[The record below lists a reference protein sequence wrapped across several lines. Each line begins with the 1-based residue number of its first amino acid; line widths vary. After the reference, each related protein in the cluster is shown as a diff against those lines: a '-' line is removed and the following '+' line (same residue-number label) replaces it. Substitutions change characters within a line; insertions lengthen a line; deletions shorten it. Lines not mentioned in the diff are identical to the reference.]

1 MKHKT
6 SAVVTLWAN
15 RIIAGCVIILLFFL
29 PALLRWYCGIR
40 YLSTAEQLAITIA
53 FYCCAA
59 VTLAALWRL
68 DGLLRNILQEQV
80 FIPENVNH
88 LRFVRWCCLAVSV
101 ICLPAAFIY
110 YPLIFMVVI
119 MGFLF
124 LTVNVVCQVMK
135 AAVTIRE
142 ENDLTI

>member
-1 MKHKT
+1 MKENR
-6 SAVVTLWAN
+6 SAAVTLWAN
-15 RIIAGCVIILLFFL
+15 RVIAACIVALLFFL
-29 PALLRWYCGIR
+29 PSLLNWYCTIR
-40 YLSTAEQLAITIA
+40 YLTDTEQLAITAA

-59 VTLAALWRL
+59 VTLLALWRL
-68 DGLLRNILQEQV
+68 DGLLRNILRQQV
-80 FIPENVNH
+80 FISENVTH
-88 LRFVRWCCLAVSV
+88 LRWVRLCCLSVSL

-119 MGFLF
+119 MAFLS
-124 LTVNVVCQVMK
+124 LAVNVVCQVMK

>member
-1 MKHKT
+1 MKHET

-15 RIIAGCVIILLFFL
+15 RVIALILFGLLFAL
-29 PALLRWYCGIR
+29 PALLNWYCTIR
-40 YLSTAEQLAITIA
+40 FLTEVEQTAITIA

-59 VTLAALWRL
+59 VTMNALWRM
-68 DGLLRNILQEQV
+68 DCLLRNILKQQV
-80 FIPENVNH
+80 FITANVNH
-88 LRFVRWCCLAVSV
+88 LRNVRWCCFAVSL

-119 MGFLF
+119 MAFLS
-124 LTVNVVCQVMK
+124 LMVNVVCQVMK
-135 AAVTIRE
+135 AAVAIRE